1 MQFSVVITN
10 YNHETYLVEA
20 IDSALSQ
27 KYSSQVIVVNDG
39 NTFRPANQIEDSRL
53 TFIDTR
59 HIGQLA
65 AINTGYGHCTG
76 EVIALLDADDVY
88 PVDYFE
94 VLNEVYETH
103 KEIGALYVRPWCF
116 RTRDE
121 IHDKKITHDDCRLT
135 HMGPLRFLST
145 SRPYWWLGVPT
156 SGISFTRS
164 IGSKIFPVPHESDW
178 FIGADQPICH
188 RINLIQNKSH
198 YLEGINI
205 HYRLHP
211 NNQFTTNV
219 GNKTIERR
227 DEKYDRQ
234 LVDIQEKHPELFS
247 IREIV
252 KAITNKETN
261 RYRWYKQIKG
271 FVYMFFLKENL
282 LKSKQSR

>member
-1 MQFSVVITN
+1 VQFSVIITN
-10 YNHETYLVEA
+10 YNHEAYLVEA

-39 NTFRPANQIEDSRL
+39 NTFRPANRSKDSRL

-88 PVDYFE
+88 PADYLE

-103 KEIGALYVRPWCF
+103 KEVGALYVRPWCF

-121 IHDKKITHDDCRLT
+121 INNKKITHDDWRLT
-135 HMGPLRFLST
+135 NMGPLRFLST

-156 SGISFTRS
+156 SGISLTRG

-188 RINLIQNKSH
+188 RINLIQNTSH
-198 YLEGINI
+198 YLDGITI

-211 NNQFTTNV
+211 DNQFTTNF

-227 DEKYDRQ
+227 EEKYDQQ
-234 LVDIQEKHPELFS
+234 LLDIWQKYPQLFY
-247 IREIV
+247 IREILKV
-252 KAITNKETN
+252 FINNKN
-261 RYRWYKQIKG
+261 NKYRWYKQIKG
-271 FVYMFFLKENL
+271 LVYMFLLRKNS
-282 LKSKQSR
+282 LKSRR